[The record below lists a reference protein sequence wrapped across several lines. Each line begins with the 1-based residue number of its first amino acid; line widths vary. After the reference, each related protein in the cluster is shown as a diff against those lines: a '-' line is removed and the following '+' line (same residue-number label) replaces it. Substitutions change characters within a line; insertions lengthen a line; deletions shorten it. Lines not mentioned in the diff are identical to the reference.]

1 MPQEIQDLY
10 AYNRWAN
17 RRILGAA
24 GALPAGERARDLGS
38 SFPSVQATLAH
49 VLGAEWIWLE
59 RWNGRSPGGLLA
71 GGDLDDWAELGRRW
85 DDVEAAQARFVGSL
99 TPPDLRRTV
108 DYRTTDGTPYA
119 APLAQ
124 LLRHVVNHSTYH
136 RGQVVTMLRQ
146 LGAAAPAT
154 DLVVYHR
161 ELGGG

>member
-1 MPQEIQDLY
+1 MPHEIQDLY

-17 RRILGAA
+17 RRILAA
-24 GALPAGERARDLGS
+24 VRALSGEERARDLRS

-59 RWNGRSPGGLLA
+59 RWNGRSPGGFPA
-71 GGDLDDWAELGRRW
+71 DWNLDDWVELERRW
-85 DDVEAAQARFVGSL
+85 GEVEAAQGRFVGAL
-99 TPPDLRRTV
+99 TAADLGRAV
-108 DYRTTDGTPYA
+108 DYRNTAGTPFV
-119 APLAQ
+119 APLGQ

-161 ELGGG
+161 EQGAG